1 MGGEGARNGLRRRM
15 VEEEEGENFDYSRC
29 DCYCVAGRD
38 EEGTGGRREERQPGS
53 RAREKTIFLL
63 TPHLVI
69 SPEKVRESLAGRGFV
84 CG

>member
-38 EEGTGGRREERQPGS
+38 EEGTGGRREERQPG
-53 RAREKTIFLL
+53 
-63 TPHLVI
+63 
-69 SPEKVRESLAGRGFV
+69 
-84 CG
+84 